1 VDPQLSL
8 RRLEILR
15 LVVEERSVTRA
26 AEVLLVAQPAVSA
39 QLRALEA
46 WVGAKLFERQG
57 NRLVL
62 TEAGE
67 RTDRWAREVLAGA
80 AQVRRD
86 VGDLA
91 SGETGRVII
100 ASSMAVGTYLVPPI
114 MAEVGRQRPR
124 ADITVSISR
133 PEEVVH
139 AVESGECDM
148 AVLNWDQRRLPENI
162 SSELLTAFPLK
173 VYAAPGLVP
182 AGTRLSVD
190 EALRLPLVGAPDDVV
205 YQRNLVTQLLAAGYA
220 EPRFLLR
227 LGHAEAMKMAAVA
240 NGWALIAP
248 EYALGSEIAA
258 GTLVELDVDGL
269 RLEEHVTLIH
279 RDDKLFSPLQ
289 AAAVAAIREGVAAT
303 PGARGQGSHQ
313 E

>member
-1 VDPQLSL
+1 MDPQLSL
-8 RRLEILR
+8 RRLEIFR

-39 QLRALEA
+39 QLRALEG
-46 WVGAKLFERQG
+46 WVGAKLFARQG

-67 RTDRWAREVLAGA
+67 RTERWAREVLAGA

-100 ASSMAVGTYLVPPI
+100 ASSMAVGTYIVPPI

-162 SSELLTAFPLK
+162 ASELLGSFSLS

-182 AGTRLSVD
+182 DGARLSAA
-190 EALRLPLVGAPDDVV
+190 EALRLPLVGAPDTVV
-205 YQRNLVTQLLAAGYA
+205 YQRNLVTQLRAAGHE

-227 LGHAEAMKMAAVA
+227 LGHAEAMKNAAVA

-248 EYALGSEIAA
+248 AYAVRAELVA
-258 GTLVELDVDGL
+258 GALVELAVDDL
-269 RLEEHVTLIH
+269 QLEEHVTLIH
-279 RDDKLFSPLQ
+279 RDDKHFSPLQ
-289 AAAVAAIREGVAAT
+289 SAAVAAIREGVTAT
-303 PGARGQGSHQ
+303 AERDLLETHH